1 VSPDASGAALGAVL
15 FDMDGLLVDSEPLWF
30 QVESAVMA
38 ELGGSWTHSDQAAC
52 LGGTLPTT
60 AAYLVQRSGS
70 DRPLAAIQQQLLTG
84 MAELLGSAVPWR
96 PGARELLAEL
106 NRAGVPCA
114 LVSSSYRRL
123 VDAVLAGVRG
133 ADGSAAF
140 AATVAGDEV
149 RRLKPAPDPY
159 LRAAQLLDVPPRDC
173 VVLEDSPTGVAA
185 GEAAGCVVV
194 AVPSLVDIEATPRRP
209 VVRSLAEL
217 DLAYLRTLPPAA
229 AVPERGA
236 RTADVNCPQGV
247 A

>member
-60 AAYLVQRSGS
+60 SAYLVQSSGS
-70 DRPLAAIQQQLLTG
+70 DRSLAEVQQRLLTG
-84 MAELLGSAVPWR
+84 MAELLRGGVPWR
-96 PGARELLAEL
+96 PGARTLLAEL

-114 LVSSSYRRL
+114 LVSSSYRVL
-123 VDAVLAGVRG
+123 VDAVLAGVPG
-133 ADGSAAF
+133 ADGADGRAGF

-159 LRAAQLLDVPPRDC
+159 LRAVQLLDLPPRDC

-194 AVPSLVDIEATPRRP
+194 AVPSLVDIEATPTRP

-217 DLAYLRTLPPAA
+217 DLGYLQTLPGLAA
-229 AVPERGA
+229 TVG
-236 RTADVNCPQGV
+236 
-247 A
+247 